1 MTKEEVKVKSQ
12 EKVKAVETLCKQLH
26 LVVTAEQ
33 VLTQQGFIKQI
44 VYYTDTEEYK
54 MDEEPKV
61 EDNKPKEEKNEDAKS
76 EDEVANATAE
86 TVKPKV

>member
-1 MTKEEVKVKSQ
+1 MTKEEVKAKSQ

-54 MDEEPKV
+54 MDEEKV

-86 TVKPKV
+86 TVEPKV

>member
-1 MTKEEVKVKSQ
+1 MNKEAVKAKSQDKVKS
-12 EKVKAVETLCKQLH
+12 VETLCKQLH

-54 MDEEPKV
+54 MDKEE
-61 EDNKPKEEKNEDAKS
+61 EAKPLEEKNEKVNKDDPAK
-76 EDEVANATAE
+76 ATE
-86 TVKPKV
+86 TVEVKA